1 VDDSTQRGIAFY
13 PEWKIA
19 ASIFMNI
26 KSESPLY
33 LKLSLNLFTIALL
46 ATGLYLGRGILL
58 PFFFSALLAM
68 LLHPF
73 VCFLVRY
80 KLNRVVSILLAIILS
95 LVLIGTV
102 LYFLSSQIGN
112 FLDDIP
118 TLKKRLHEL
127 ATTVKQWIQANFNI
141 AVREQNQYLN
151 ETSEQMSEK
160 SGGLVQQT
168 FLTLTEIISYVIFI
182 PVYTFLLLYH
192 KKTIKRFFT
201 DIFKRSEEDKIIE
214 VLDESQT
221 ICQQYVTGMLI
232 ELVIVFSLNATG
244 FLILGIKY
252 PIFLALIAAL
262 LNIIPYIGMLIA
274 NIFCV
279 LITLVSSDP
288 SINVLWVF
296 AILGG
301 VQLVDNNALMPFVV
315 GSKVKINAL
324 AIILGVVTGGALCG
338 ISGMFLAIPGLA
350 VMKVIFERVDSLKP
364 WAILMGD
371 ETTAELENKNPVK
384 SAFIRARKKV
394 RKNED

>member
-1 VDDSTQRGIAFY
+1 
-13 PEWKIA
+13 
-19 ASIFMNI
+19 MNT

-33 LKLSLNLFTIALL
+33 VQFSLKLITIALL

-68 LLHPF
+68 LLHPL
-73 VCFLVRY
+73 VCFLTRH
-80 KLNRVVSILLAIILS
+80 KLNRVVAILLTIVLS
-95 LVLIGTV
+95 LSLIGTV

-118 TLKKRLHEL
+118 TLRERLREL
-127 ATTVKQWIQANFNI
+127 AASLKQWIQANFNI
-141 AVREQNQYLN
+141 AVRDQNQYLT
-151 ETSEQMSEK
+151 ETTEKMSEE

-168 FLTLTEIISYVIFI
+168 FLTLTEIISYVIFL

-192 KKTIKRFFT
+192 KSTIKRFFT
-201 DIFKRSEEDKIIE
+201 EIFKRSEEDKIIE
-214 VLDESQT
+214 VLEESQS

-232 ELVIVFSLNATG
+232 ELVIVFTLNATG

-252 PIFLALIAAL
+252 PIFLALVAAL

-279 LITLVSSDP
+279 LIALVSSDP

-296 AILGG
+296 AILGA
-301 VQLVDNNALMPFVV
+301 VQFVDNNVLMPLVV
-315 GSKVKINAL
+315 GGKVKINAL
-324 AIILGVVTGGALCG
+324 AIILGVVIGGALCG

-384 SAFIRARKKV
+384 RAFMQARKKIT
-394 RKNED
+394 KKEG